1 MDKLTGNTK
10 EEPIK
15 TTRELT
21 LEKELEDARTIIKL
35 LANWRFPEEIEIPYK
50 MLN

>member
-1 MDKLTGNTK
+1 MDKLTLRNK

-15 TTRELT
+15 TIRELT
-21 LEKELEDARTIIKL
+21 LEKELKEARTIIKL
-35 LANWRFPEEIEIPYK
+35 LANWRFPEEVEIPRK